1 VVVENFVDFLRYH
14 IEPYHRPDLPV
25 SFVGSLA
32 WHYQDELR
40 EAAERL
46 NFHLG
51 PILKTPL
58 AGLVRYH
65 KP

>member
-1 VVVENFVDFLRYH
+1 LRYH
-14 IEPYHRPDLPV
+14 VQPYRRPDLPV
-25 SFVGSLA
+25 SFVGSVA

-51 PILKTPL
+51 SILKTPL

-65 KP
+65 KL